1 MVTELV
7 DHQLV
12 VRQVVEHMEHLQQ
25 EPLYLDKVMLEDMV
39 EQDLNSLVE
48 AEVAKDP
55 LEVLEKVME
64 QVREVLV
71 VLSQQEVRQ

>member
-1 MVTELV
+1 
-7 DHQLV
+7 
-12 VRQVVEHMEHLQQ
+12 
-25 EPLYLDKVMLEDMV
+25 MLEDMV

-48 AEVAKDP
+48 VEVAKDP